1 MRFKDH
7 LLRRVVFF
15 IYPHDHRKT
24 VYTRGVD
31 LTGDDNC
38 ITNFKNLSHFYSS
51 GKNYFGCSRDIH
63 RDNA

>member
-15 IYPHDHRKT
+15 IYQNDRRKD
-24 VYTRGVD
+24 VDTRGVD

-38 ITNFKNLSHFYSS
+38 ITNFKNLS
-51 GKNYFGCSRDIH
+51 YFIQVKKKLFWLLQRDTL
-63 RDNA
+63 R